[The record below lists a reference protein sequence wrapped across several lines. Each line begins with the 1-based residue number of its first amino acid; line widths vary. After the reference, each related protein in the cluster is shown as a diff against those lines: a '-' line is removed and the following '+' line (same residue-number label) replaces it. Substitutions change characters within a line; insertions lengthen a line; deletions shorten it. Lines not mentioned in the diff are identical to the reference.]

1 MCSNRKV
8 KVHMKI
14 FSSVSKFCVYG
25 SNTSKNFFIAKRKN
39 HFDVMNVI
47 PLLQKKYLNTT
58 YFQCLHILQ
67 YMQMIRVF
75 VCFLF
80 SIIIDNFLLIYLFF
94 FFSVSFFPYMSICKM
109 NKISITIYG
118 PNTHY
123 FSVLKVKPLKA

>member
-8 KVHMKI
+8 KGHMKI

-75 VCFLF
+75 VCFIF
-80 SIIIDNFLLIYLFF
+80 SIIIDNFLLIYLFIYF
-94 FFSVSFFPYMSICKM
+94 FQSVFFHIWVSAKWIKFQLRFMAQIHITLVFSK
-109 NKISITIYG
+109 
-118 PNTHY
+118 
-123 FSVLKVKPLKA
+123 